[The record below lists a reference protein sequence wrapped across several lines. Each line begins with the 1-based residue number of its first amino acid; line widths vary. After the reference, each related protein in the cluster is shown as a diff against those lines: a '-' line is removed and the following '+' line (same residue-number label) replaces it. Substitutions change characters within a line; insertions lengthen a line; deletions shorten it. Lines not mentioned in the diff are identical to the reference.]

1 MATITPAAT
10 FPVTGSFNT
19 TPPYSGTFIPTLWSA
34 KLNAKFYKQ
43 TVFSEIANT
52 DYEGEIKDLGDKVI
66 INNIPSI
73 SINDYQAGA
82 GLTYEVPT
90 PNTVELPIDKGK
102 YFAFQVNDVLAYQSR
117 PNLIDTFSDDA
128 AQQMQIAI
136 DSTVLFNTY
145 PDAAAANVG
154 TAAGVRSGK
163 YDLGDDSNPV
173 ALTATNVLSLI
184 LSMGSVLD
192 EQNIP
197 NTDRWLIIDP
207 VTRMLLLESD
217 LKQVQITGDA
227 TSPLRNGKIGT
238 IDRFTVYVSN
248 NLPTG
253 VQGDGTNAGTWTS
266 GDGTETRPSAVAGT
280 SQPIRLLM
288 AGHKAAI
295 TFASQ
300 LTKVEPV
307 RNPNDFGDFVRGLNV
322 FGFKVIKPEA
332 LTYAVVT

>member
-1 MATITPAAT
+1 M
-10 FPVTGSFNT
+10 
-19 TPPYSGTFIPTLWSA
+19 
-34 KLNAKFYKQ
+34 
-43 TVFSEIANT
+43 
-52 DYEGEIKDLGDKVI
+52 
-66 INNIPSI
+66 
-73 SINDYQAGA
+73 
-82 GLTYEVPT
+82 
-90 PNTVELPIDKGK
+90 
-102 YFAFQVNDVLAYQSR
+102 LAYQSR

-163 YDLGDDSNPV
+163 YNLGDDSNPV
-173 ALTATNVLSLI
+173 ALTSTNVLNLI

-280 SQPIRLLM
+280 SQPLRLLM

>member
-1 MATITPAAT
+1 M
-10 FPVTGSFNT
+10 
-19 TPPYSGTFIPTLWSA
+19 
-34 KLNAKFYKQ
+34 
-43 TVFSEIANT
+43 
-52 DYEGEIKDLGDKVI
+52 
-66 INNIPSI
+66 
-73 SINDYQAGA
+73 
-82 GLTYEVPT
+82 
-90 PNTVELPIDKGK
+90 
-102 YFAFQVNDVLAYQSR
+102 NDVLAYQSR

-145 PDAAAANVG
+145 PDADPANVG
-154 TAAGVRSGK
+154 KAAGVRSGK
-163 YDLGDDSNPV
+163 YNLGDDANPV
-173 ALTATNVLSLI
+173 ALTAANVLNLI

-253 VQGDGTNAGTWTS
+253 VQGDGTTAGTWTS

-280 SQPIRLLM
+280 SQPLRLLM

-322 FGFKVIKPEA
+322 FGFKVIKPDA